1 MRRNMASIGYI
12 LVVASFGATPRLLPR
27 YPMPFGSGAR
37 TQSVR
42 CFFGTRDSCT
52 RQTIAVFLIYAHRL
66 PHSGAIGAWIKNIDG
81 DRESDAGD
89 T

>member
-1 MRRNMASIGYI
+1 MVSIGYI
-12 LVVASFGATPRLLPR
+12 LAVASFGATPRLLPR
-27 YPMPFGSGAR
+27 YPMPFDSGAR

-52 RQTIAVFLIYAHRL
+52 CHAFAVSLIYAHRL
-66 PHSGAIGAWIKNIDG
+66 PPHSGAIGAWIKNIDG
-81 DRESDAGD
+81 DRESESGD